1 MKPISILDIL
11 LYEDDHL
18 LIFNKPPFVSSLDER
33 QGTAASILSIAREYC
48 PTVQLCHRLDK
59 ETSGILVAAKDPE
72 TYREVSIEFEKRR
85 VRKIYHAVVGGIHR
99 FDELE
104 VDLPIGP
111 AKDGLMRIDF
121 KTGKDAF
128 TILKSL
134 KFFRHF
140 TLVGCFP
147 VTGRTHQIRVHLASQ
162 NAPIVNDPAY
172 GGEAPYLHEIKRK
185 YSFGK
190 FEESQPMIKRFALHA
205 RSIQFSIFKKEFSFE
220 APYPKD
226 FDVLIKLLEKY
237 DS

>member
-1 MKPISILDIL
+1 MKPIQIRDIL
-11 LYEDDHL
+11 LYEDEHV
-18 LIFNKPPFVSSLDER
+18 LIFNKPPHISSLDER
-33 QGTAASILSIAREYC
+33 QGLNHSILSIARQYC

-59 ETSGILVAAKDPE
+59 ETSGLLVAAKNPE
-72 TYREVSIEFEKRR
+72 TYRSISIEFEKRR
-85 VRKIYHAVVGGIHR
+85 VRKIYHAVVGGIQR
-99 FDELE
+99 FEETE
-104 VDLPIGP
+104 VELPIGP

-128 TILKSL
+128 TIFKSV
-134 KFFRHF
+134 KFFKHY

-162 NAPIVNDPAY
+162 NAPIVHDPAY
-172 GGEAPYLHEIKRK
+172 GGPIPYLHEVKRK

-190 FEESQPMIKRFALHA
+190 FEEPQPMIKRFALHA
-205 RSIQFSIFKKEFSFE
+205 YSIDFNLNGIDLHFE

-226 FDVLIKLLEKY
+226 FDVLVKLLEKY